1 MLPIL
6 RSSRTSTP
14 ATASK
19 ATEDIKVDSNS
30 RFLPPGQRMDV
41 WLDFTVPELGDGRKE
56 HAELAY
62 VVVDLESIEGQSAA
76 RSSQPVLLKS
86 HSALLW

>member
-1 MLPIL
+1 
-6 RSSRTSTP
+6 
-14 ATASK
+14 
-19 ATEDIKVDSNS
+19 
-30 RFLPPGQRMDV
+30 MDV